1 MRHVL
6 GIGSCQSERVLNK
19 PSRTLTSAGFRVQIL
34 DCSQYKVAAPSRR
47 HLKSLAKPRA
57 SSQPLSKVY
66 VPTRGGKVI
75 QLARAVARSKAQT
88 QRRIPRG
95 INHSYSKMKSYIEFI
110 TTPTADTPGTALLLH
125 FDDKRYLIG
134 NIHEG
139 LQRAGLQVGAKFLK
153 AKDFFITGRTEWRST
168 GGLMGMILTLADA
181 ATASAA
187 SRAEVI
193 KMKLERRKAR
203 EEEERQRKKKPSK
216 KASSDSLG
224 KTSKDLEAE
233 EEDPSVTLH
242 GGPNLTHTIAT
253 ARRFIFRKGT
263 PIKVHEHHHEQ
274 EVTDPELAWE
284 PTWADKRIRVWAIP
298 VSPSENN
305 DSSKDLPRDT
315 AKKRSLDEFMTGDPS
330 TPAEV
335 FDQWSTE
342 PNVPKDQEKRDQELR
357 EFIVNEMFS
366 SQWRYD
372 TLVELPLHQVKFPAS
387 IFVRNSATKK
397 IEKYTGPIPDGTA
410 PVPNINVLVR
420 QPWPG
425 ALIEHLPPTRPSNI
439 AMSYII
445 RNHKM
450 RGKFKPAAAKELN
463 VPPGPLW
470 AALAAGS
477 EVQSKDGKTVTPDMV
492 LEPSKEGGGVAVV
505 ELPSKEYVANLVNRP
520 EWKAEKVMTGV
531 GAIVWILGPGV
542 AQDETLS
549 AFISARPMLN
559 HIISSTDHCPN
570 YLAMTAAATAAIRH
584 SLIDPVRY
592 PIPIHYNEV
601 ASQSEPYVSESE
613 KESDSTLSAKRGL
626 RIELEPSFAVTK
638 SNIVPHLNTRHVIQ
652 ETPQEVLQL
661 GQAAQQEVHLDAVES
676 RTANDGLPSQDAEI
690 ICLGTGSAIP
700 SLHRNVSG
708 TLLRVPGCG
717 SYLLDCG
724 ENTLGQLKRIFTQP
738 QLIELFH
745 DLKLIWI
752 SHLHADHHLGT
763 APVIKAWYEEVHGK
777 DPGSSRPSLTQALL
791 APAKS
796 LEEGKRLFV
805 VGHRD
810 MMRWLEDYSTVED
823 YGYSQIIP
831 LETNYNMKDYER
843 GSLEWN
849 GVDVGFNS
857 SKDPA
862 V

>member
-1 MRHVL
+1 
-6 GIGSCQSERVLNK
+6 
-19 PSRTLTSAGFRVQIL
+19 
-34 DCSQYKVAAPSRR
+34 
-47 HLKSLAKPRA
+47 
-57 SSQPLSKVY
+57 
-66 VPTRGGKVI
+66 
-75 QLARAVARSKAQT
+75 
-88 QRRIPRG
+88 
-95 INHSYSKMKSYIEFI
+95 MKSYIEFI

-187 SRAEVI
+187 ARAEVL
-193 KMKLERRKAR
+193 KLKFERRNAR
-203 EEEERQRKKKPSK
+203 EEEDRQRKKKPSK

-224 KTSKDLEAE
+224 KASISKDLEVE
-233 EEDPSVTLH
+233 EEDPSLTLH

-263 PIKVHEHHHEQ
+263 PIRVHEHHQEQ
-274 EVTDPELAWE
+274 ELTDAERAWE
-284 PTWADKRIRVWAIP
+284 PTWADKRIRVWAMPIA
-298 VSPSENN
+298 PSENN
-305 DSSKDLPRDT
+305 DKSKDLPRDT
-315 AKKRSLDEFMTGDPS
+315 HKKRSLGEFMTGEPP

-335 FDQWSTE
+335 SDQWSIE
-342 PNVPKDQEKRDQELR
+342 PNAPKDQAKRNQELR

-366 SQWRYD
+366 SEWRYD
-372 TLVELPLHQVKFPAS
+372 TLIELPLHQVKLPAS
-387 IFVRNSATKK
+387 IFVRDLATKK
-397 IEKYTGPIPDGTA
+397 IEKYTGPIPNGTA
-410 PVPNINVLVR
+410 PVPNINVLIR

-425 ALIEHLPPTRPSNI
+425 ALIDHLPPTTPSNI

-450 RGKFKPAAAKELN
+450 RGKFKPATAKELN

-477 EVQSKDGKTVTPDMV
+477 EVQSKDGKTITPDMV
-492 LEPSKEGGGVAVV
+492 LEPSKEGGGIAVV
-505 ELPSKEYVANLVNRP
+505 ELPSKDYVANLVNRP

-542 AQDETLS
+542 AYDDTLS

-570 YLAMTAAATAAIRH
+570 YLAMTAAATSAVRH
-584 SLIDPVRY
+584 SLIDPARY

-601 ASQSEPYVSESE
+601 PPQYEPNYPESE
-613 KESDSTLSAKRGL
+613 KASDSRLPAKRGL
-626 RIELEPSFAVTK
+626 RIQLEPSFVVTE
-638 SNIVPHLNTRHVIQ
+638 SNVVPHLNTRLIIQ
-652 ETPQEVLQL
+652 ETPREVLQL
-661 GQAAQQEVHLDAVES
+661 GRAAQQEVQLNTVEAG
-676 RTANDGLPSQDAEI
+676 TANNGLPSQDAEI

-738 QLIELFH
+738 QLVELFH

-777 DPGSSRPSLTQALL
+777 DPGKPRPSLTQALQD
-791 APAKS
+791 PGKS

-831 LETNYNMKDYER
+831 LETNNDMKDYGR
-843 GSLEWN
+843 GSLKLN
-849 GVDVGFNS
+849 GVDVGFNT
-857 SKDPA
+857 SKNPA

>member
-6 GIGSCQSERVLNK
+6 GISSCQSERVSIGA
-19 PSRTLTSAGFRVQIL
+19 SRTLTLASVPVRIRG
-34 DCSQYKVAAPSRR
+34 CSQYKLAAPSRR
-47 HLKSLAKPRA
+47 HLKSFAKPRPF
-57 SSQPLSKVY
+57 SPPLSNIY
-66 VPTRGGKVI
+66 VPTRGGGVI
-75 QLARAVARSKAQT
+75 QLAQAVARSKAQT

-95 INHSYSKMKSYIEFI
+95 INHSYNKMKSYIEFI

-153 AKDFFITGRTEWRST
+153 AKDFFITGRTEWHST

-187 SRAEVI
+187 SRAEVVRL
-193 KMKLERRKAR
+193 KLERRRAR
-203 EEEERQRKKKPSK
+203 EEEARQRKKGPSK

-224 KTSKDLEAE
+224 RTSKDLEVE
-233 EEDPSVTLH
+233 EEDPSVTIH

-274 EVTDPELAWE
+274 EVTDPKVTGE
-284 PTWADKRIRVWAIP
+284 PTWADKRIRVWALPIT
-298 VSPSENN
+298 PSENV
-305 DSSKDLPRDT
+305 DSSKDLLRDT
-315 AKKRSLDEFMTGDPS
+315 PKKRSLGEFMTGEPP
-330 TPAEV
+330 TPADV

-342 PNVPKDQEKRDQELR
+342 PNAPEDQAKRDQELR
-357 EFIVNEMFS
+357 EFIVNEMFG

-372 TLVELPLHQVKFPAS
+372 TLVELPLHQVKLPAS
-387 IFVRNSATKK
+387 IFVRNSVTKK
-397 IEKYTGPIPDGTA
+397 IEKYTGPVPDGTA
-410 PVPNINVLVR
+410 PVPNLNVLVR

-425 ALIEHLPPTRPSNI
+425 ALIEHLPPTRPSSI

-450 RGKFKPAAAKELN
+450 RGKFKPAAAREMN

-477 EVQSKDGKTVTPDMV
+477 EVQSKDGKTITPDMV

-542 AQDETLS
+542 ANDETLL
-549 AFISARPMLN
+549 AFISAYPMLS

-570 YLAMTAAATAAIRH
+570 YLAMTAAATSAIRH
-584 SLIDPVRY
+584 SLIDPMRY

-601 ASQSEPYVSESE
+601 PSQSEPNMSESE
-613 KESDSTLSAKRGL
+613 EKSDSTLSAKRGL
-626 RIELEPSFAVTK
+626 RIDLEPSFLVTE
-638 SNIVPHLNTRHVIQ
+638 SNIVPYLNTRYIIQ
-652 ETPQEVLQL
+652 ETPQEVLRL
-661 GQAAQQEVHLDAVES
+661 GQAAQQEVRYDSVEAM
-676 RTANDGLPSQDAEI
+676 TANDGLPSQDAEI

-738 QLIELFH
+738 QLTELFH

-763 APVIKAWYEEVHGK
+763 APVIKAWYEEVHGTA
-777 DPGSSRPSLTQALL
+777 PGRPRPSLTQALL

-823 YGYSQIIP
+823 YGYSHIIP
-831 LETNYNMKDYER
+831 LETSYSMKDYDR
-843 GSLEWN
+843 CSLEWN
-849 GVDVGFNS
+849 GVDVGFNT
-857 SKDPA
+857 SKNPA

>member
-1 MRHVL
+1 MF
-6 GIGSCQSERVLNK
+6 IGA
-19 PSRTLTSAGFRVQIL
+19 SRTLIPASVPVRLRAR
-34 DCSQYKVAAPSRR
+34 SHYKVAAPSRR
-47 HLKSLAKPRA
+47 HLKSFAKPG
-57 SSQPLSKVY
+57 PLSAPLSNIY
-66 VPTRGGKVI
+66 VPTRGGGVI
-75 QLARAVARSKAQT
+75 QLAQAVARSKAET

-95 INHSYSKMKSYIEFI
+95 VDHSYNKMKSYIEFI

-125 FDDKRYLIG
+125 FDDKRYMIG

-153 AKDFFITGRTEWRST
+153 AKDFFITGRTEWHST

-187 SRAEVI
+187 SRAEVVRV
-193 KMKLERRKAR
+193 KLERRKAR
-203 EEEERQRKKKPSK
+203 EEEARQRKKRPSK
-216 KASSDSLG
+216 EASSDSLG
-224 KTSKDLEAE
+224 KSSKDLEVE
-233 EEDPSVTLH
+233 EEDPSVTIH

-274 EVTDPELAWE
+274 EVTDPKLAWE
-284 PTWADKRIRVWAIP
+284 PTWADKRIRVWALPIT
-298 VSPSENN
+298 PSEDV
-305 DSSKDLPRDT
+305 DSSKDLTRDT
-315 AKKRSLDEFMTGDPS
+315 PKKRSLGEFMTGESP

-342 PNVPKDQEKRDQELR
+342 PNAPEDQAKRDQELR
-357 EFIVNEMFS
+357 EFIVNEMFG

-372 TLVELPLHQVKFPAS
+372 TLVELPLHQVKLPAS
-387 IFVRNSATKK
+387 IFVRNSVTKK
-397 IEKYTGPIPDGTA
+397 IEKYTGPLPDGTT

-425 ALIEHLPPTRPSNI
+425 ALIEHLPPTRPSKI

-450 RGKFKPAAAKELN
+450 RGKFKPAAAREMN

-477 EVQSKDGKTVTPDMV
+477 EVQSKDGKTITPDMV

-520 EWKAEKVMTGV
+520 EWKAEKIMTGV
-531 GAIVWILGPGV
+531 GAIVWIIGPGV
-542 AQDETLS
+542 ANDETLL
-549 AFISARPMLN
+549 AFIRAHPMLS

-570 YLAMTAAATAAIRH
+570 YLAMTAAATSAIRH
-584 SLIDPVRY
+584 SLIDPMRY

-601 ASQSEPYVSESE
+601 PSQSEPNMSEPE
-613 KESDSTLSAKRGL
+613 EGSDSTLSAKRGL
-626 RIELEPSFAVTK
+626 RIELEPSFLVTE
-638 SNIVPHLNTRHVIQ
+638 SDIVPHLNTRHIVQ
-652 ETPQEVLQL
+652 ETPQEVLRL
-661 GQAAQQEVHLDAVES
+661 GQAAQQEVHHDTVEAT
-676 RTANDGLPSQDAEI
+676 TANDGLPSQDAEI

-738 QLIELFH
+738 QLTQLFH

-777 DPGSSRPSLTQALL
+777 DPGRPRPSLTQALL

-831 LETNYNMKDYER
+831 LETSYSMKDYDR
-843 GSLEWN
+843 CSLEWN
-849 GVDVGFNS
+849 GIDVGFNT
-857 SKDPA
+857 SKNAA

>member
-1 MRHVL
+1 
-6 GIGSCQSERVLNK
+6 
-19 PSRTLTSAGFRVQIL
+19 
-34 DCSQYKVAAPSRR
+34 
-47 HLKSLAKPRA
+47 
-57 SSQPLSKVY
+57 
-66 VPTRGGKVI
+66 
-75 QLARAVARSKAQT
+75 
-88 QRRIPRG
+88 
-95 INHSYSKMKSYIEFI
+95 
-110 TTPTADTPGTALLLH
+110 
-125 FDDKRYLIG
+125 
-134 NIHEG
+134 
-139 LQRAGLQVGAKFLK
+139 
-153 AKDFFITGRTEWRST
+153 
-168 GGLMGMILTLADA
+168 
-181 ATASAA
+181 
-187 SRAEVI
+187 
-193 KMKLERRKAR
+193 
-203 EEEERQRKKKPSK
+203 
-216 KASSDSLG
+216 
-224 KTSKDLEAE
+224 
-233 EEDPSVTLH
+233 
-242 GGPNLTHTIAT
+242 
-253 ARRFIFRKGT
+253 
-263 PIKVHEHHHEQ
+263 
-274 EVTDPELAWE
+274 
-284 PTWADKRIRVWAIP
+284 
-298 VSPSENN
+298 
-305 DSSKDLPRDT
+305 
-315 AKKRSLDEFMTGDPS
+315 
-330 TPAEV
+330 
-335 FDQWSTE
+335 
-342 PNVPKDQEKRDQELR
+342 
-357 EFIVNEMFS
+357 
-366 SQWRYD
+366 
-372 TLVELPLHQVKFPAS
+372 
-387 IFVRNSATKK
+387 
-397 IEKYTGPIPDGTA
+397 
-410 PVPNINVLVR
+410 
-420 QPWPG
+420 
-425 ALIEHLPPTRPSNI
+425 
-439 AMSYII
+439 
-445 RNHKM
+445 
-450 RGKFKPAAAKELN
+450 
-463 VPPGPLW
+463 
-470 AALAAGS
+470 
-477 EVQSKDGKTVTPDMV
+477 MV

-549 AFISARPMLN
+549 AFISARPMLD

-570 YLAMTAAATAAIRH
+570 YLAMTAAATSAIRH

-601 ASQSEPYVSESE
+601 PSQSEPNGSESE

-626 RIELEPSFAVTK
+626 RIELEPSFVVTK

-661 GQAAQQEVHLDAVES
+661 GQAAQQEVHSDAVEAM
-676 RTANDGLPSQDAEI
+676 TANGGLPSQDAEI

-763 APVIKAWYEEVHGK
+763 APVIKAWYEEVHGR
-777 DPGSSRPSLTQALL
+777 DPGRSRPSLTQALL

-857 SKDPA
+857 SKNPE

>member
-1 MRHVL
+1 M
-6 GIGSCQSERVLNK
+6 N
-19 PSRTLTSAGFRVQIL
+19 
-34 DCSQYKVAAPSRR
+34 
-47 HLKSLAKPRA
+47 SLATFRG
-57 SSQPLSKVY
+57 SSQLLSKTH
-66 VPTRGGKVI
+66 VPTRGGGTIKLVQAI
-75 QLARAVARSKAQT
+75 ARSKAKT

-110 TTPTADTPGTALLLH
+110 TTPTSDTPGTALLLH

-181 ATASAA
+181 AIASAA
-187 SRAEVI
+187 ARAEVTRL
-193 KMKLERRKAR
+193 KLERRKAR
-203 EEEERQRKKKPSK
+203 EEEDRQRKKKPSK

-224 KTSKDLEAE
+224 KAHISKDLEF
-233 EEDPSVTLH
+233 EEDDPSLTLH

-263 PIKVHEHHHEQ
+263 PVRVHEHHQEH
-274 EVTDPELAWE
+274 EVTDAEREGAGE
-284 PTWADKRIRVWAIP
+284 PTWSDKRIRVWAMPIA
-298 VSPSENN
+298 PSENN
-305 DSSKDLPRDT
+305 DNSGDLPRET
-315 AKKRSLDEFMTGDPS
+315 HKKRSLGEFMTGEP

-335 FDQWSTE
+335 SDQWSIE
-342 PNVPKDQEKRDQELR
+342 PNAPKDQAKRDQKLR
-357 EFIVNEMFS
+357 EYIVNEMFS
-366 SQWRYD
+366 SEWRYD
-372 TLVELPLHQVKFPAS
+372 TLVELPLHEVKLPAS
-387 IFVRNSATKK
+387 IFVRDLATKK
-397 IEKYTGPIPDGTA
+397 IEKYTGPLPNGTA
-410 PVPNINVLVR
+410 PVPNIDVLVR

-425 ALIEHLPPTRPSNI
+425 AVIDHLPPTKPSNI

-450 RGKFKPAAAKELN
+450 RGKFKPAAAKALN

-477 EVQSKDGKTVTPDMV
+477 NVQSKDGKTITPDMV
-492 LEPSKEGGGVAVV
+492 LEPSKEGGGIAVV
-505 ELPSKEYVANLVNRP
+505 ELPSKDYVANLIDRP

-542 AQDETLS
+542 AYDDTLS
-549 AFISARPMLN
+549 AFISARPTLN

-570 YLAMTAAATAAIRH
+570 YLAMTAAATSAIRH
-584 SLIDPVRY
+584 SLIDPTRY
-592 PIPIHYNEV
+592 PIPIHCNEV
-601 ASQSEPYVSESE
+601 PPLSKPITLESE
-613 KESDSTLSAKRGL
+613 KVSDSLLSAKRGL
-626 RIELEPSFAVTK
+626 RIQLEPSFVVTE
-638 SNIVPHLNTRHVIQ
+638 SNVVPHLNTRLIIQ
-652 ETPQEVLQL
+652 ETPWEVLRL
-661 GQAAQQEVHLDAVES
+661 GQAAQQEVQLNTEEAE
-676 RTANDGLPSQDAEI
+676 TANSGLPSQDAEI

-724 ENTLGQLKRIFTQP
+724 ENTLGQFKRIFNQS

-777 DPGSSRPSLTQALL
+777 DPGKSRPSLTQALL
-791 APAKS
+791 APDKF
-796 LEEGKRLFV
+796 LGEGKRLFLA
-805 VGHRD
+805 GQRD
-810 MMRWLEDYSTVED
+810 MLRWLEDYSTVED
-823 YGYSQIIP
+823 YGYGQIIP
-831 LETNYNMKDYER
+831 LETKYNMKNKDY
-843 GSLEWN
+843 GSLDWN
-849 GVDVGFNS
+849 GVDVGFKT
-857 SKDPA
+857 SKNPA

>member
-6 GIGSCQSERVLNK
+6 GISSCQSERVFSEA
-19 PSRTLTSAGFRVQIL
+19 SRTLTFAGVRVRFSA
-34 DCSQYKVAAPSRR
+34 CSQYKVAAPSRR
-47 HLKSLAKPRA
+47 HLKSFDKPRA
-57 SSQPLSKVY
+57 SSQKLSKIY
-66 VPTRGGKVI
+66 VPTKGGRVI
-75 QLARAVARSKAQT
+75 QLAQAVARSKAQT

-125 FDDKRYLIG
+125 FDDKRYLFG

-193 KMKLERRKAR
+193 KMKLERRQAR
-203 EEEERQRKKKPSK
+203 EEEEQRQRKKKPSK

-224 KTSKDLEAE
+224 KTSKELEV

-274 EVTDPELAWE
+274 EVNDPELAWE
-284 PTWADKRIRVWAIP
+284 PTWADKRIRVWALPIT
-298 VSPSENN
+298 PSEID

-315 AKKRSLDEFMTGDPS
+315 SKKRSLGEFMTGEPP
-330 TPAEV
+330 TPAGV
-335 FDQWSTE
+335 FDQWSIE
-342 PNVPKDQEKRDQELR
+342 PNAPKDQAKRDQELR

-372 TLVELPLHQVKFPAS
+372 TLVELPLHQVNLPAS
-387 IFVRNSATKK
+387 IFVRNSVTKK
-397 IEKYTGPIPDGTA
+397 IEMYTGPVPNGTA

-477 EVQSKDGKTVTPDMV
+477 EVQSKDGKTITPDMV

-505 ELPSKEYVANLVNRP
+505 ELPSREYVANLVNRP
-520 EWKAEKVMTGV
+520 EWNAEKVMTGV

-542 AQDETLS
+542 ANDETLL
-549 AFISARPMLN
+549 AFISARPMLS

-570 YLAMTAAATAAIRH
+570 YLAMTAAATSAIRH

-601 ASQSEPYVSESE
+601 PSQSESNISESE
-613 KESDSTLSAKRGL
+613 KASESILSAKRGL
-626 RIELEPSFAVTK
+626 RIELEPSFIVTE

-661 GQAAQQEVHLDAVES
+661 GRAAQQEVHLDTVEA

-738 QLIELFH
+738 QLTELFH

-777 DPGSSRPSLTQALL
+777 DPERSRPSLTQAFL

-831 LETNYNMKDYER
+831 LETSYNMKDYDR

-857 SKDPA
+857 SKNPA

>member
-1 MRHVL
+1 
-6 GIGSCQSERVLNK
+6 
-19 PSRTLTSAGFRVQIL
+19 
-34 DCSQYKVAAPSRR
+34 
-47 HLKSLAKPRA
+47 
-57 SSQPLSKVY
+57 
-66 VPTRGGKVI
+66 
-75 QLARAVARSKAQT
+75 
-88 QRRIPRG
+88 
-95 INHSYSKMKSYIEFI
+95 MKSHIEFI

-193 KMKLERRKAR
+193 RMKLERRKAR

-216 KASSDSLG
+216 KSSSESLA
-224 KTSKDLEAE
+224 KAYIPKDLEVE
-233 EEDPSVTLH
+233 EEDPSLTLH

-263 PIKVHEHHHEQ
+263 PIKVHEHHQEQ
-274 EVTDPELAWE
+274 EVTGAERTWE
-284 PTWADKRIRVWAIP
+284 PTWADKRIRVWAMPIA
-298 VSPSENN
+298 PSGNINKPE
-305 DSSKDLPRDT
+305 DLPRDT
-315 AKKRSLDEFMTGDPS
+315 HKKRSLGEFMKGEPPTS
-330 TPAEV
+330 AEV
-335 FDQWSTE
+335 FDQWSIE
-342 PNVPKDQEKRDQELR
+342 PNAVEDQAKRNQELR
-357 EFIVNEMFS
+357 ESIVNEMFS
-366 SQWRYD
+366 SEWRYD
-372 TLVELPLHQVKFPAS
+372 ALIELPLHQVKLPAS
-387 IFVRNSATKK
+387 IFVRDLVTKK
-397 IEKYTGPIPDGTA
+397 IEKYTGPVPNGTA

-425 ALIEHLPPTRPSNI
+425 ALIDHLPPTKPSNI

-450 RGKFKPAAAKELN
+450 RGKFKPAAAKELD
-463 VPPGPLW
+463 VLPGPLW

-492 LEPSKEGGGVAVV
+492 LESSKEGGGVAVV
-505 ELPSKEYVANLVNRP
+505 ELPSTDYVANLVSRP
-520 EWKAEKVMTGV
+520 EWNAEKVMTGV

-542 AQDETLS
+542 AYDDRLS
-549 AFISARPMLN
+549 AFISARPMLK

-570 YLAMTAAATAAIRH
+570 YLAMTAAATSAIRH
-584 SLIDPVRY
+584 SLIDPARY

-601 ASQSEPYVSESE
+601 PSQSKSNTPESE
-613 KESDSTLSAKRGL
+613 KSSDSPVSAKRGL
-626 RIELEPSFAVTK
+626 RIQLEPSFDVTD
-638 SNIVPHLNTRHVIQ
+638 SNLVPHLNTSLVIQ
-652 ETPQEVLQL
+652 ETPREVLKL
-661 GQAAQQEVHLDAVES
+661 GLAAQEEVHWHTAEAG
-676 RTANDGLPSQDAEI
+676 TANNELPSPDAEI

-724 ENTLGQLKRIFTQP
+724 ENALGQLKRIFTPP
-738 QLIELFH
+738 QLRELFH

-763 APVIKAWYEEVHGK
+763 APVVKAWYEEVHGK
-777 DPGSSRPSLTQALL
+777 DLGKPRPSLTEALL
-791 APAKS
+791 ASGKF

-805 VGHRD
+805 VGDRD

-823 YGYSQIIP
+823 YGYSQIVP
-831 LETNYNMKDYER
+831 LETIYDMKNLHR
-843 GSLEWN
+843 CSLDWN
-849 GVDVGFNS
+849 GVDVGFNT
-857 SKDPA
+857 SKNPA

>member
-6 GIGSCQSERVLNK
+6 GISSYQREGVFSEA
-19 PSRTLTSAGFRVQIL
+19 SRNLTFTGVAVRIL
-34 DCSQYKVAAPSRR
+34 ACSRYKVAAPSSR
-47 HLKSLAKPRA
+47 HLKSFAKPRA
-57 SSQPLSKVY
+57 SPQPLSKIY
-66 VPTRGGKVI
+66 VPTRGGRVI
-75 QLARAVARSKAQT
+75 QLAQAVARSKAQT

-95 INHSYSKMKSYIEFI
+95 INHSYSKMKSYVEFI

-125 FDDKRYLIG
+125 FDDKRYVIG

-181 ATASAA
+181 AIASAA
-187 SRAEVI
+187 SKAEVI
-193 KMKLERRKAR
+193 KTKLERRKVR

-224 KTSKDLEAE
+224 KPSKDLQIE

-263 PIKVHEHHHEQ
+263 PIKVHEHHREQ
-274 EVTDPELAWE
+274 EVNDREIAWE
-284 PTWADKRIRVWAIP
+284 PTWADKRIRVWALPII
-298 VSPSENN
+298 PSENS

-315 AKKRSLDEFMTGDPS
+315 PKKRSLGEFMTGEPP
-330 TPAEV
+330 TPAGG
-335 FDQWSTE
+335 FDQWSIE
-342 PNVPKDQEKRDQELR
+342 PNAPKDQAKRDQELR
-357 EFIVNEMFS
+357 EFIVKEMFS

-372 TLVELPLHQVKFPAS
+372 TLVELPLHQVKLPSS
-387 IFVRNSATKK
+387 IFVRNLATKK
-397 IEKYTGPIPDGTA
+397 IEKYTGPVPDGTA
-410 PVPNINVLVR
+410 PVPNIDVLVR

-505 ELPSKEYVANLVNRP
+505 ELPSKEYIANLVSRP

-542 AQDETLS
+542 ANDETLS
-549 AFISARPMLN
+549 AFISARPMLS

-570 YLAMTAAATAAIRH
+570 YLAMTAAATSAIRH

-592 PIPIHYNEV
+592 PVPIHSNEV
-601 ASQSEPYVSESE
+601 SSQSEPNTSESE

-626 RIELEPSFAVTK
+626 RIELEPSFVVTE
-638 SNIVPHLNTRHVIQ
+638 SNIVPHLNTRHIIQ
-652 ETPQEVLQL
+652 ETPEEVLQL
-661 GQAAQQEVHLDAVES
+661 GQAAQQEVHLDAAEA

-724 ENTLGQLKRIFTQP
+724 ENTLGQLKRIFTQE

-763 APVIKAWYEEVHGK
+763 APVIRAWYEEVHGK
-777 DPGSSRPSLTQALL
+777 DPGRSRPSLTQALL

-823 YGYSQIIP
+823 YGYSQVIP
-831 LETNYNMKDYER
+831 LETSYSMKDFDR
-843 GSLEWN
+843 CSLEWN
-849 GVDVGFNS
+849 GVDVGFNT
-857 SKDPA
+857 SKNPA

>member
-1 MRHVL
+1 
-6 GIGSCQSERVLNK
+6 
-19 PSRTLTSAGFRVQIL
+19 
-34 DCSQYKVAAPSRR
+34 
-47 HLKSLAKPRA
+47 
-57 SSQPLSKVY
+57 
-66 VPTRGGKVI
+66 
-75 QLARAVARSKAQT
+75 
-88 QRRIPRG
+88 
-95 INHSYSKMKSYIEFI
+95 MKSYIEFI

-153 AKDFFITGRTEWRST
+153 ARDFFITGRTEWRST

-187 SRAEVI
+187 ARAEVI
-193 KMKLERRKAR
+193 KLRHERRKAR
-203 EEEERQRKKKPSK
+203 EEEDRQRKKKPSK

-224 KTSKDLEAE
+224 KACISKDLELE
-233 EEDPSVTLH
+233 EEDPSLTLH

-253 ARRFIFRKGT
+253 ARRFIFRKGM
-263 PIKVHEHHHEQ
+263 PIRIHEHHQEQ
-274 EVTDPELAWE
+274 EVSDTERAWE
-284 PTWADKRIRVWAIP
+284 PTWADKRIRVWAMPIA
-298 VSPSENN
+298 PSENN
-305 DSSKDLPRDT
+305 DKSRDLLRN
-315 AKKRSLDEFMTGDPS
+315 AHKKRSLGEFMTGEPP
-330 TPAEV
+330 TPAEIS
-335 FDQWSTE
+335 DQWSIE
-342 PNVPKDQEKRDQELR
+342 PIAPKDQAKRDQELR

-366 SQWRYD
+366 SEWRYD
-372 TLVELPLHQVKFPAS
+372 TLVELPLHQVKLPAS
-387 IFVRNSATKK
+387 IFVRDLATKK
-397 IEKYTGPIPDGTA
+397 IEKYTGPLPNGTA

-425 ALIEHLPPTRPSNI
+425 ALIDHLPPTKPSNI

-450 RGKFKPAAAKELN
+450 RGKFKPATARELN

-477 EVQSKDGKTVTPDMV
+477 DVQSKDGETVTPDMV

-505 ELPSKEYVANLVNRP
+505 ELPSKDYIVNLVNRP

-542 AQDETLS
+542 AYDDTLS
-549 AFISARPMLN
+549 AFISAHPNLN

-570 YLAMTAAATAAIRH
+570 YLAMTAAATSAIRH
-584 SLIDPVRY
+584 SLIDPARY

-601 ASQSEPYVSESE
+601 PPQSESNHLESE
-613 KESDSTLSAKRGL
+613 KVSDLPLSAKRGL
-626 RIELEPSFAVTK
+626 RMQLEPSFLVTE
-638 SNIVPHLNTRHVIQ
+638 SNVVPHLNTRLVIQ

-661 GQAAQQEVHLDAVES
+661 GQAAQQEVHSNLVEAGTPS
-676 RTANDGLPSQDAEI
+676 NGLPSPDAEI

-738 QLIELFH
+738 QLMELFH

-763 APVIKAWYEEVHGK
+763 APVIKAWYEEVYAGR
-777 DPGSSRPSLTQALL
+777 PRPSLTQALL
-791 APAKS
+791 APGKF
-796 LEEGKRLFV
+796 LEERKRLFV

-810 MMRWLEDYSTVED
+810 LMRWLEDYSTVED

-831 LETNYNMKDYER
+831 LETNYTMRDLGCG

-849 GVDVGFNS
+849 GVDVGFNT
-857 SKDPA
+857 SKYP
-862 V
+862 VV

>member
-6 GIGSCQSERVLNK
+6 GISSYQSERVFSEA
-19 PSRTLTSAGFRVQIL
+19 SRKLTFAGVRVQIL
-34 DCSQYKVAAPSRR
+34 ACSRYKVAAPSRR
-47 HLKSLAKPRA
+47 HLKSFAKPRA
-57 SSQPLSKVY
+57 SSQPLSKIY
-66 VPTRGGKVI
+66 VPTRGGRVI
-75 QLARAVARSKAQT
+75 QLADAAARSKAQT
-88 QRRIPRG
+88 QRRIPRV
-95 INHSYSKMKSYIEFI
+95 INHSYNKMKSYIEFI

-125 FDDKRYLIG
+125 FDDKRYVIG

-193 KMKLERRKAR
+193 KTKLERRMAR
-203 EEEERQRKKKPSK
+203 EEEARQRKKKPSK

-224 KTSKDLEAE
+224 KTSKDLEIE

-284 PTWADKRIRVWAIP
+284 PTWADKRIRVWALPIT
-298 VSPSENN
+298 SSGYN

-315 AKKRSLDEFMTGDPS
+315 PKKRSLGEFMTGEPP
-330 TPAEV
+330 TPGEV

-342 PNVPKDQEKRDQELR
+342 PNAPKDQAKQDQELR

-372 TLVELPLHQVKFPAS
+372 TLTELPLHQVKLPAS
-387 IFVRNSATKK
+387 IFVRNSVTKK
-397 IEKYTGPIPDGTA
+397 IEKYTGPVPDGTA
-410 PVPNINVLVR
+410 SVPNIDVLVR

-425 ALIEHLPPTRPSNI
+425 ALIEYLPPTRPSNI

-445 RNHKM
+445 RNHKL
-450 RGKFKPAAAKELN
+450 RGKFKPAAARELN

-520 EWKAEKVMTGV
+520 EWNAEKVMTGV

-542 AQDETLS
+542 ANDKTLL
-549 AFISARPMLN
+549 AFISARPMLS

-570 YLAMTAAATAAIRH
+570 YLAMTAAATSAIRH
-584 SLIDPVRY
+584 SLIDPERY
-592 PIPIHYNEV
+592 PVPIHSNEV
-601 ASQSEPYVSESE
+601 PSQFEPNISESE

-626 RIELEPSFAVTK
+626 RIELEPAFIVTE
-638 SNIVPHLNTRHVIQ
+638 SNIVPNLNTRHVIQ
-652 ETPQEVLQL
+652 ETPQDVLQL
-661 GQAAQQEVHLDAVES
+661 GQAAQQEVHLDTVEA
-676 RTANDGLPSQDAEI
+676 RTANDGLPSKDAEI

-724 ENTLGQLKRIFTQP
+724 ENTLGQLKRIFTQS

-777 DPGSSRPSLTQALL
+777 DSGRSRPSLTQALL

-823 YGYSQIIP
+823 YGYSQVIP
-831 LETNYNMKDYER
+831 LETSYIMKDYDR
-843 GSLEWN
+843 CSLEWN
-849 GVDVGFNS
+849 GVDVGFNT
-857 SKDPA
+857 SKNPA

>member
-6 GIGSCQSERVLNK
+6 GISSSQSERVFVGA
-19 PSRTLTSAGFRVQIL
+19 SRTLISASVPVRIRA
-34 DCSQYKVAAPSRR
+34 CSRYKVAAPSRR
-47 HLKSLAKPRA
+47 HLKSFAKPGA
-57 SSQPLSKVY
+57 FSQSLSNIY
-66 VPTRGGKVI
+66 VRKGGRI
-75 QLARAVARSKAQT
+75 TQLAQAVARSKAQT

-95 INHSYSKMKSYIEFI
+95 INHSYSRMKSYIEFI

-153 AKDFFITGRTEWRST
+153 AKDFFITGRTEWHST

-187 SRAEVI
+187 SRAEVVRL
-193 KMKLERRKAR
+193 KLERRKAR
-203 EEEERQRKKKPSK
+203 EEEERQKKKRPSK

-224 KTSKDLEAE
+224 KTSKDLEVE

-274 EVTDPELAWE
+274 EVTDPKLALE
-284 PTWADKRIRVWAIP
+284 PTWADKRIRVWALPIT
-298 VSPSENN
+298 PSEKV
-305 DSSKDLPRDT
+305 DSSKDLPLDT
-315 AKKRSLDEFMTGDPS
+315 PKKRSLGEFMTGEPP
-330 TPAEV
+330 TPGKV

-342 PNVPKDQEKRDQELR
+342 PNVPEDQAKQDQELR
-357 EFIVNEMFS
+357 EFIVSEMFS

-372 TLVELPLHQVKFPAS
+372 TLIELPLHQVKLPAS
-387 IFVRNSATKK
+387 IFVRNSVTKK
-397 IEKYTGPIPDGTA
+397 IEKYTGPVPDGTA
-410 PVPNINVLVR
+410 PVPNLNVLVR

-450 RGKFKPAAAKELN
+450 RGKFKPAAAKRMN

-505 ELPSKEYVANLVNRP
+505 ELPSKEYVASLVNRP

-542 AQDETLS
+542 ANDETLR
-549 AFISARPMLN
+549 AFISAHPMLS

-570 YLAMTAAATAAIRH
+570 YLAMTAAATSAIRH
-584 SLIDPVRY
+584 SLIDPMRY

-601 ASQSEPYVSESE
+601 PSQSEPNISEPE
-613 KESDSTLSAKRGL
+613 EESDSTLLAKRGL
-626 RIELEPSFAVTK
+626 RIELEPSFLVTE
-638 SNIVPHLNTRHVIQ
+638 SNVVPHLNTRHVVQ
-652 ETPQEVLQL
+652 ETPQEVLLL
-661 GQAAQQEVHLDAVES
+661 GQAAQQEVHYDTVEA

-700 SLHRNVSG
+700 SLHRNVSS

-738 QLIELFH
+738 QLTELFH

-777 DPGSSRPSLTQALL
+777 DPGRSRPSLTQALL

-796 LEEGKRLFV
+796 IEEGKRLFV

-823 YGYSQIIP
+823 YGYSQVIP
-831 LETNYNMKDYER
+831 LETSNSMKDYDR
-843 GSLEWN
+843 CSLEWN
-849 GVDVGFNS
+849 GVDVGFNTS
-857 SKDPA
+857 RNPA

>member
-6 GIGSCQSERVLNK
+6 GISSCQSERVFSEV
-19 PSRTLTSAGFRVQIL
+19 SRTLTFAGVRVRFSA
-34 DCSQYKVAAPSRR
+34 CSQYKVAAPSRR
-47 HLKSLAKPRA
+47 HLKSFAKPRA
-57 SSQPLSKVY
+57 SSQTLSKIY
-66 VPTRGGKVI
+66 VPTKGGRVI
-75 QLARAVARSKAQT
+75 QLAQAVARSKAQT

-125 FDDKRYLIG
+125 FDDKRYLFG

-193 KMKLERRKAR
+193 KMKLERRQAR
-203 EEEERQRKKKPSK
+203 EEEEQRQRKKKPSK

-224 KTSKDLEAE
+224 KTSKELEV

-274 EVTDPELAWE
+274 EVNDPELAWE
-284 PTWADKRIRVWAIP
+284 PTWADKRIRVWALPIT
-298 VSPSENN
+298 PSEID

-315 AKKRSLDEFMTGDPS
+315 SKKRSLGEFMTGEPP
-330 TPAEV
+330 TPAGV
-335 FDQWSTE
+335 FDQWSIE
-342 PNVPKDQEKRDQELR
+342 PNAPKDQAKRDQELR

-372 TLVELPLHQVKFPAS
+372 TLVELPLHQVNLPAS
-387 IFVRNSATKK
+387 IFVRNSVTKK
-397 IEKYTGPIPDGTA
+397 IEMYTGPVPNGTA

-477 EVQSKDGKTVTPDMV
+477 EVQSKDGKTITPDMV

-505 ELPSKEYVANLVNRP
+505 ELPSREYVANLVNRP
-520 EWKAEKVMTGV
+520 EWNAEKVMTGV

-542 AQDETLS
+542 ANDETLL
-549 AFISARPMLN
+549 AFISARPMLS

-570 YLAMTAAATAAIRH
+570 YLAMTAAATSAIRH

-601 ASQSEPYVSESE
+601 PSQSESNISESE
-613 KESDSTLSAKRGL
+613 KASESILSAKRGL
-626 RIELEPSFAVTK
+626 RIELEPSFIVTE

-661 GQAAQQEVHLDAVES
+661 GRAAQQEVHLDTVEA

-738 QLIELFH
+738 QLTELFH

-777 DPGSSRPSLTQALL
+777 DPERSRPSLTQAFL

-831 LETNYNMKDYER
+831 LETSYNMKDYDR

-857 SKDPA
+857 SKNPA

>member
-1 MRHVL
+1 
-6 GIGSCQSERVLNK
+6 
-19 PSRTLTSAGFRVQIL
+19 
-34 DCSQYKVAAPSRR
+34 
-47 HLKSLAKPRA
+47 
-57 SSQPLSKVY
+57 
-66 VPTRGGKVI
+66 
-75 QLARAVARSKAQT
+75 
-88 QRRIPRG
+88 
-95 INHSYSKMKSYIEFI
+95 MKSYIEFI

-125 FDDKRYLIG
+125 FDDKRYLFG

-193 KMKLERRKAR
+193 KMKLERRQAR
-203 EEEERQRKKKPSK
+203 EEEEQRQRKKKPSK

-224 KTSKDLEAE
+224 KTSKELEV

-274 EVTDPELAWE
+274 EVNDPELAWE
-284 PTWADKRIRVWAIP
+284 PTWADKRIRVWALPIT
-298 VSPSENN
+298 PSEID

-315 AKKRSLDEFMTGDPS
+315 SKKRSLGEFMTGEPP
-330 TPAEV
+330 TPAGV
-335 FDQWSTE
+335 FDQWSIE
-342 PNVPKDQEKRDQELR
+342 PNAPKDQAKRDQELR

-372 TLVELPLHQVKFPAS
+372 TLVELPLHQVNLPAS
-387 IFVRNSATKK
+387 IFVRNSVTKK
-397 IEKYTGPIPDGTA
+397 IEMYTGPVPNGTA

-477 EVQSKDGKTVTPDMV
+477 EVQSKDGKTITPDMV

-505 ELPSKEYVANLVNRP
+505 ELPSREYVANLVNRP
-520 EWKAEKVMTGV
+520 EWNAEKVMTGV

-542 AQDETLS
+542 ANDETLL
-549 AFISARPMLN
+549 AFISARPMLS

-570 YLAMTAAATAAIRH
+570 YLAMTAAATSAIRH

-601 ASQSEPYVSESE
+601 PSQSESNISESE
-613 KESDSTLSAKRGL
+613 KASESILSAKRGL
-626 RIELEPSFAVTK
+626 RIELEPSFIVTE

-661 GQAAQQEVHLDAVES
+661 GRAAQQEVHLDTVEA

-738 QLIELFH
+738 QLTELFH

-777 DPGSSRPSLTQALL
+777 DPERSRPSLTQAFL

-831 LETNYNMKDYER
+831 LETSYNMKDYDR

-857 SKDPA
+857 SKNPA

>member
-6 GIGSCQSERVLNK
+6 GIGFCQSERLLNK
-19 PSRTLTSAGFRVQIL
+19 PSRALTSAGLRIRIL
-34 DCSQYKVAAPSRR
+34 DCSRYKVAAPSRR
-47 HLKSLAKPRA
+47 HLKSLAAPRA
-57 SSQPLSKVY
+57 SSQPLSKIY
-66 VPTRGGKVI
+66 VPTRGGRVI
-75 QLARAVARSKAQT
+75 QLAQAVARSKAQT

-153 AKDFFITGRTEWRST
+153 AKDFLITGRTEWRST

-224 KTSKDLEAE
+224 KTSKDLEV

-263 PIKVHEHHHEQ
+263 PIKVHEHHREQ
-274 EVTDPELAWE
+274 VATDPERAWE

-298 VSPSENN
+298 VSPSNN
-305 DSSKDLPRDT
+305 SDNSKDLPRDT
-315 AKKRSLDEFMTGDPS
+315 TKKRSLDEFITGDPS
-330 TPAEV
+330 ATAEV

-342 PNVPKDQEKRDQELR
+342 PNAPKDQQKRDQELR

-372 TLVELPLHQVKFPAS
+372 TLVELPLHQVKLPAS
-387 IFVRNSATKK
+387 IFVRNLATKK
-397 IEKYTGPIPDGTA
+397 IEKYTGPVPDGTA
-410 PVPNINVLVR
+410 PVPNIDVLVR

-477 EVQSKDGKTVTPDMV
+477 EVQSKDGKTITPDMV

-542 AQDETLS
+542 ANDETLL
-549 AFISARPMLN
+549 AFISARATLS

-570 YLAMTAAATAAIRH
+570 YLAMTAAATSAIRH

-601 ASQSEPYVSESE
+601 PSQSEPNISESE
-613 KESDSTLSAKRGL
+613 KEDDSTLSAKRGL
-626 RIELEPSFAVTK
+626 RIELEPSFIVTE

-661 GQAAQQEVHLDAVES
+661 GQAAQHEVHLDTAEA

-738 QLIELFH
+738 QLTELFH

-763 APVIKAWYEEVHGK
+763 APVIKAWHEEVHGK
-777 DPGSSRPSLTQALL
+777 DPGRSRPSLTQALL
-791 APAKS
+791 SPAKS

-831 LETNYNMKDYER
+831 LETSYSMQDYDR
-843 GSLEWN
+843 CSLDWN
-849 GVDVGFNS
+849 GVDVGFNT
-857 SKDPA
+857 SKNPA